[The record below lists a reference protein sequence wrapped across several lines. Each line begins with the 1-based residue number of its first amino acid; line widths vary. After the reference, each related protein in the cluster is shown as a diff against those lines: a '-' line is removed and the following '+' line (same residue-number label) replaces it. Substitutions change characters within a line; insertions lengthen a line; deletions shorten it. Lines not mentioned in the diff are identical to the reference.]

1 MSGKTKATGRFLDVP
16 GDRHHAAPTGLAL
29 STPGFA
35 FRATGSSWQFAGSTH
50 LNHLRDATSALVDGR
65 SPMRP
70 SGGGTG
76 PAGRRSGSFCHR
88 NPARGFRL
96 FFCILEASFESAMK
110 SSPDHLPEAK
120 SRELAFVVET
130 IREGFAFA
138 IARRTMPKLRGG
150 RLLKI
155 ILFGSY
161 ARGDW
166 VEDPVGRYFSD
177 YDLLVVVDREELTD
191 VPEFW
196 ARTEER
202 LLGELASGKELR
214 TPVSLIY
221 HSLEDVNEKLRL
233 GRYFF
238 IDIVRDGIML
248 FEEEGFPFAEPK
260 PLSPAEALRETR
272 EYYEEWSGSAVNFFR
287 LAEQARQSGMVKEAA
302 FLLHQATERFYHCL
316 FLVRTLYSP
325 KTHNLNQLRQLTE
338 DVEPRLKSVWPRD
351 TKFERRCYELLREA
365 YVKARYSRHYRITA
379 EQLLWLS
386 GRVELLQQIVRE
398 VSEKRI
404 ATLAEAA

>member
-1 MSGKTKATGRFLDVP
+1 
-16 GDRHHAAPTGLAL
+16 
-29 STPGFA
+29 
-35 FRATGSSWQFAGSTH
+35 
-50 LNHLRDATSALVDGR
+50 
-65 SPMRP
+65 
-70 SGGGTG
+70 
-76 PAGRRSGSFCHR
+76 
-88 NPARGFRL
+88 
-96 FFCILEASFESAMK
+96 MK
-110 SSPDHLPEAK
+110 NSLDHLPEGK
-120 SRELAFVVET
+120 RRELAFVVEA
-130 IREGFAFA
+130 IREGFGFA
-138 IARRTMPKLRGG
+138 IARRTMPRLRGG
-150 RLLKI
+150 RLLKV

-202 LLGELASGKELR
+202 LLEELASGTSLR

-221 HSLEDVNEKLRL
+221 HSLDDVNEKLKL

-238 IDIVRDGIML
+238 IDILRDGILL
-248 FEEEGFPFAEPK
+248 FDEPGFPFAEPR
-260 PLSPAEALRETR
+260 PLSPDEALRETR
-272 EYYEEWSGSAVNFFR
+272 EYFEEWFESANRFLTNALDNANR
-287 LAEQARQSGMVKEAA
+287 GWSKEAA

-338 DVEPRLKSVWPRD
+338 DVEPRLKEVWPRD

-365 YVKARYSRHYRITA
+365 YVKARYSRHYRISE
-379 EQLLWLS
+379 EQLAWLS
-386 GRVELLQQIVRE
+386 GRVELLQAIVRE
-398 VSEKRI
+398 LSEQRI
-404 ATLAEAA
+404 AALAEAA

>member
-1 MSGKTKATGRFLDVP
+1 MD
-16 GDRHHAAPTGLAL
+16 
-29 STPGFA
+29 
-35 FRATGSSWQFAGSTH
+35 
-50 LNHLRDATSALVDGR
+50 
-65 SPMRP
+65 
-70 SGGGTG
+70 
-76 PAGRRSGSFCHR
+76 
-88 NPARGFRL
+88 
-96 FFCILEASFESAMK
+96 EAKMK
-110 SSPDHLPEAK
+110 SDLDHLPEGK
-120 SRELAFVVET
+120 RRELAYVVEAL
-130 IREGFAFA
+130 RDGFAFA
-138 IARRTMPKLRGG
+138 IARRTMPALRGG
-150 RLLKI
+150 RLLKV

-177 YDLLVVVDREELTD
+177 YDLLVIVDREELTD

-202 LLGELASGKELR
+202 LLGDLAAGAQLR

-238 IDIVRDGIML
+238 IDIVRDGIVL
-248 FEEEGFPFAEPK
+248 FEEPGFPLAEPQ

-272 EYYEEWSGSAVNFFR
+272 EYYEEWFESAERF
-287 LAEQARQSGMVKEAA
+287 LANAQDNIGKGWSKEGA

-325 KTHNLNQLRQLTE
+325 KTHNLNQLRQLAE
-338 DVEPRLKSVWPRD
+338 DIEPRLKAVWPRAG
-351 TKFERRCYELLREA
+351 KFERRCYELLREA

-379 EQLLWLS
+379 EQLDWLS
-386 GRVELLQQIVRE
+386 SRVDALREL
-398 VSEKRI
+398 VSELCEERI
-404 ATLAEAA
+404 ASLIAA

>member
-1 MSGKTKATGRFLDVP
+1 
-16 GDRHHAAPTGLAL
+16 
-29 STPGFA
+29 
-35 FRATGSSWQFAGSTH
+35 
-50 LNHLRDATSALVDGR
+50 
-65 SPMRP
+65 
-70 SGGGTG
+70 
-76 PAGRRSGSFCHR
+76 
-88 NPARGFRL
+88 
-96 FFCILEASFESAMK
+96 MK
-110 SSPDHLPEAK
+110 SSLDHLPEAK
-120 SRELAFVVET
+120 RRELAFVVEVV
-130 IREGFAFA
+130 REGFEFA
-138 IARRTMPKLRGG
+138 IARRTMPSLRGG

-196 ARTEER
+196 AKTEER
-202 LLGELASGKELR
+202 LLQELAAGTRLR

-221 HSLEDVNEKLRL
+221 HSLDDVNDKLRL

-238 IDIVRDGIML
+238 MDIIRDGIRL
-248 FEEEGFPFAEPK
+248 FEEQGFPFEEPK
-260 PLSPAEALRETR
+260 PLSAEQALRETQD
-272 EYYEEWSGSAVNFFR
+272 YFEEWFKSA
-287 LAEQARQSGMVKEAA
+287 EYARTLSRYSVRDGELKYAA
-302 FLLHQATERFYHCL
+302 FNLHQATERFYHCL

-338 DVEPRLKSVWPRD
+338 AVEPRLKEVWPRE

-365 YVKARYSRHYRITA
+365 YVKARYSRHYRITE
-379 EQLLWLS
+379 EQLEWLS
-386 GRVELLQQIVRE
+386 GRVELLQRIVRE
-398 VSEKRI
+398 ICEERI